1 MIPTSARTGTPASR
15 RRRLLLAPLIAVA
28 IVLGIA
34 APAAADTPTP
44 SPSSTGTVDVSVAP
58 LSGGVLAAGEALT
71 ALVWLE
77 NSTASRTPASTAELM
92 LGDAPLDGSAAVDAW
107 LSESADAPA
116 GRVVG
121 SSAVE
126 ETPPGQSSSAS
137 VIVAADDPALA
148 GRGAGVYPLWVSLA
162 GTTARSVV
170 TIGTGPSGT
179 VAVIV
184 PITAPALTA
193 GMLSTD
199 QLSSLT
205 ASDGALTAQLDA
217 VTGTSAILAVDP
229 AIVASIR
236 ARGTSAPESARA
248 WLQRLMDLP
257 NSRFAL
263 QYGDADVSTQFAA
276 GLGAPLAP
284 TSLNAYVDLKAQPA
298 APTPA
303 PTDQQQSASTPP
315 TLEAL
320 LDVGAGAE
328 PTIYW
333 PPSGTASPE
342 LVGWLTAA
350 TPGALTIVDNT
361 QVSAASPSH
370 ARTGGGELLVAS
382 AGASAALQ
390 AASTATELTTR
401 AADAAAAAA
410 HLTFASAAAQGSPV
424 LVTLGRSATRDPQGL
439 RGAISAATTGM
450 TAVGLSSVLGA
461 SPTDVEVS
469 AGAVDP
475 ARPAALTSM
484 LAGAAQIDSFATILD
499 DPSLLTGRERAAILQ
514 VLGGAWLGDPS
525 GWQSAVDAHAEAT
538 TTTLDSVSIVPS
550 TALNLLTA
558 GTNLRF
564 WVRNDLPYP
573 VNVVLV
579 AAPDDLR
586 VDVERENAV
595 VAAAA
600 ANTLVEVP
608 VNARI
613 GNGDVK
619 IDLSLRSPTYVPIGQ
634 TQTVDVNV
642 RADWEGIGLVVL
654 VVLAT
659 GFVTIGVIRTIR
671 RRKRDKADAART
683 DDDIEENA

>member
-1 MIPTSARTGTPASR
+1 MIPTSARTGTPAFR

-34 APAAADTPTP
+34 APVSAATPTP
-44 SPSSTGTVDVSVAP
+44 SPSPAGSVSVTVAP
-58 LSGGVLAAGEALT
+58 LSGGVLATTEPLT
-71 ALVWLE
+71 ALVSLE
-77 NSTASRTPASTAELM
+77 NGTSARVPGSTAEL
-92 LGDAPLDGSAAVDAW
+92 LLADAPVDGPAALDAW
-107 LSESADAPA
+107 LSGSADAPA

-126 ETPPGQSSSAS
+126 ETAPGQSSSAS

-148 GRGAGVYPLWVSLA
+148 GRSAGVYPLWVALA
-162 GTTARSVV
+162 GKTARSVI

-179 VAVIV
+179 VAVVV
-184 PITAPALTA
+184 PITAPALTT
-193 GMLSTD
+193 GMLTTD

-217 VTGTSAILAVDP
+217 VTGTSAVLAVDP
-229 AIVASIR
+229 AIVAAIR
-236 ARGTSAPESARA
+236 ARGTSAPASARA
-248 WLQRLMDLP
+248 WLERLMDLP
-257 NSRFAL
+257 NERFAL

-276 GLGAPLAP
+276 GLGAPLTP
-284 TSLNAYVDLKAQPA
+284 TSLSAYVDVSAQSP

-303 PTDQQQSASTPP
+303 PTDQPQAEPAPP
-315 TLEAL
+315 SLAAL
-320 LDVGAGAE
+320 LDVGAAGE
-328 PTIYW
+328 PAIYW

-342 LVGWLTAA
+342 LIPWLTAA
-350 TPGALTIVDNT
+350 TPGAITLVDST
-361 QVSAASPSH
+361 QVSDASVAH
-370 ARTGGGELLVAS
+370 ARSAGGDLLVAS

-390 AASTATELTTR
+390 TASTATQPTTR
-401 AADAAAAAA
+401 AAAAAAAAA
-410 HLTFASAAAQGSPV
+410 HLTFASASAQDSPV
-424 LVTLGRSATRDPQGL
+424 LVTVGRSAARDAQAL

-461 SPTDVEVS
+461 SPVTTDVS

-514 VLGGAWLGDPS
+514 VLGTAWVGDPS
-525 GWQSAVDAHAEAT
+525 AWQTAVDAHGEAT
-538 TTTLDSVSIVPS
+538 ATTLDSVSIVPS

-564 WVRNDLPYP
+564 WVRNDLPYA

-595 VAAAA
+595 VAAAS

-619 IDLSLRSPTYVPIGQ
+619 IDLSLRSPAYVPIGQ

-642 RADWEGIGLVVL
+642 RADWEGIGLAAL
-654 VVLAT
+654 GVLAAS
-659 GFVTIGVIRTIR
+659 FLTIGVVRTVR
-671 RRKRDKADAART
+671 RRRRARADAAHA
-683 DDDIEENA
+683 DHESKENA